1 MKNYENVKD
10 LNHDLTQILFEM
22 DRKWYNQGY
31 FLSDED
37 KNTLKELKDSADNFI
52 RENPNIPVDN
62 MVTKIDFYL
71 KNYDVKT
78 PQPIMQDDIILSEI
92 ANEKEA
98 FEEILVEGSG
108 EDMLYA
114 EDVLLEITKVEDM
127 IRNILE
133 TNGQLESMKEDVFRI
148 SDKANEVLNLLD
160 EKDVNYEKIFKA
172 GSYLASSYYH
182 LLNKEEQRKFIPD
195 IKEEIKVLETNL
207 KDTEL
212 IKQQAIAKT
221 PIRYACAKIVDT
233 CRDTVKDITS
243 AQKTTRTGVYDVL
256 DKISAAKDAAKLTV
270 DTSIYQTKTFVK
282 DSAESIL
289 RNSID
294 ILEKTKND
302 FSNFYKNTKE
312 KTTPLLETSHKFL
325 DKTIDMFTLGV
336 YSKVQ
341 EKLCKDKGKDDTYW
355 KEINDT
361 GFLWG
366 KTEDNDYIRSPYET
380 AKDAKDFISN
390 KTTEFVQNGVEKAKD
405 ASAKMVKTAVSV
417 KNKIHSFSLN
427 FQATCL
433 EKMASL
439 SEKQEK
445 KIDLRISNLEN
456 VNKALYESREK
467 LNQSLNALMG
477 QPQVKTPYVRDAQ
490 IQAAMDSLNMQKAT
504 DRTIYKQLLKEE
516 IKREKAYD
524 LQEEAKLNDIAFDIE
539 ELQELLEETNYDIQ
553 RNKEKLDKMYG
564 KVLANQVSAEMRTE
578 KVQSLREQ
586 AQNLEN
592 DGPELA

>member
-22 DRKWYNQGY
+22 DKKWYNQGY

-37 KNTLKELKDSADNFI
+37 KNTLKELKESADNFI
-52 RENPNIPVDN
+52 RKNPNIHVDN
-62 MVTKIDFYL
+62 IVTKIDFYL
-71 KNYDVKT
+71 RDFNPRV

-92 ANEKEA
+92 ANEKEE

-133 TNGQLESMKEDVFRI
+133 TNGQLESIKEDVFRI

-182 LLNKEEQRKFIPD
+182 LLNKEEQLKFIPD

-233 CRDTVKDITS
+233 CRDTVKDITN
-243 AQKTTRTGVYDVL
+243 AQKTTRAGVYDVL

-312 KTTPLLETSHKFL
+312 KTAPLLEASHKFL

-380 AKDAKDFISN
+380 
-390 KTTEFVQNGVEKAKD
+390 AKD

-524 LQEEAKLNDIAFDIE
+524 LQEEAKLNDVALDIE
-539 ELQELLEETNYDIQ
+539 ELQELLDETDYDIQ
-553 RNKEKLDKMYG
+553 RNEEKLDKMYG
-564 KVLANQVSAEMRTE
+564 KILTNQVSAEMRTE
-578 KVQSLREQ
+578 KAQSLREQ